1 MDIAAITGLRGI
13 SDIGSI
19 SAPERTERTV
29 LGGVLTDGEDKK
41 AGGSLFEA
49 FLNSAIDNIK
59 TTNGY
64 LSKAE
69 DEELKFA
76 MGETENFHDL
86 TIALQKASTALQY
99 TVAVRDRLLDA
110 YKELMQMQI

>member
-1 MDIAAITGLRGI
+1 MDLAAITGLDRVSGLNGVT
-13 SDIGSI
+13 SSGGV
-19 SAPERTERTV
+19 ERTSLT
-29 LGGVLTDGEDKK
+29 GTLTDKEKVE
-41 AGGSLFEA
+41 GSLFDA

-59 TTNGY
+59 TTNSY

-69 DEELKFA
+69 DEKIRFA

>member
-1 MDIAAITGLRGI
+1 MDLAAITSLDRVSGLNGI
-13 SDIGSI
+13 TSSGGV
-19 SAPERTERTV
+19 ERTS
-29 LGGVLTDGEDKK
+29 LTGTLADKEEK
-41 AGGSLFEA
+41 VEGSLFDA

-59 TTNGY
+59 TTNSY

-69 DEELKFA
+69 DEKIRFA

>member
-1 MDIAAITGLRGI
+1 MDISAITGLTGI
-13 SDIGSI
+13 DGL
-19 SAPERTERTV
+19 SALERAERTSLT
-29 LGGVLTDGEDKK
+29 GTLTDKEEKV
-41 AGGSLFEA
+41 GGSLFDA
-49 FLNSAIDNIK
+49 FLNSAINNIK
-59 TTNGY
+59 TTNSY
-64 LSKAE
+64 LSRAE
-69 DEELKFA
+69 DEELKFD

>member
-1 MDIAAITGLRGI
+1 MDTAAITGLRGVT
-13 SDIGSI
+13 GLGGI
-19 SAPERTERTV
+19 SADKSVERTSLT
-29 LGGVLTDGEDKK
+29 GTLTDKEEKV
-41 AGGSLFEA
+41 GGSLFDA

-59 TTNGY
+59 TTNAY
-64 LSKAE
+64 LSNAE
-69 DEELKFA
+69 EEQIKFA

>member
-1 MDIAAITGLRGI
+1 MDISAITGLTGI
-13 SDIGSI
+13 DGL
-19 SAPERTERTV
+19 SALERAERTSLT
-29 LGGVLTDGEDKK
+29 GNLTDKEEKV
-41 AGGSLFEA
+41 GGSLFDA
-49 FLNSAIDNIK
+49 FLNSAINNIK
-59 TTNGY
+59 TTNSY
-64 LSKAE
+64 LSRAE

>member
-1 MDIAAITGLRGI
+1 MDLAAITGLDRVSGLNGVT
-13 SDIGSI
+13 SSGGV
-19 SAPERTERTV
+19 ERTSLT
-29 LGGVLTDGEDKK
+29 GTLTDKVE
-41 AGGSLFEA
+41 GSLFDA

-59 TTNGY
+59 TTNSY

-69 DEELKFA
+69 DEKIRFA

-86 TIALQKASTALQY
+86 TIALQKANTALQY

>member
-1 MDIAAITGLRGI
+1 MDISA
-13 SDIGSI
+13 I
-19 SAPERTERTV
+19 SALDSTKKVSGLSSPERTS
-29 LGGVLTDGEDKK
+29 LAGVLTDKENK
-41 AGGSLFEA
+41 AEGTLFDA

-59 TTNGY
+59 TTNEY
-64 LSKAE
+64 LSNAE
-69 DEELKFA
+69 DEEIKFA
-76 MGETENFHDL
+76 LGETENTHDL

>member
-1 MDIAAITGLRGI
+1 MDISAISLLDPVRKAAGVSSVEKTTLTGAL
-13 SDIGSI
+13 
-19 SAPERTERTV
+19 EKKENK
-29 LGGVLTDGEDKK
+29 TDGT
-41 AGGSLFEA
+41 LFGA

-59 TTNGY
+59 TTNEY
-64 LSKAE
+64 LSHAE
-69 DEELKFA
+69 DEEIKFA
-76 MGETENFHDL
+76 MGETENAHDL

>member
-1 MDIAAITGLRGI
+1 MDMSAISPINDLKGLQEI
-13 SDIGSI
+13 LP
-19 SAPERTERTV
+19 AERTT
-29 LGGVLTDGEDKK
+29 LTGILTKK
-41 AGGSLFEA
+41 DAKAEGTLFDA

-59 TTNGY
+59 TTNNY
-64 LSKAE
+64 LSDME

-76 MGETENFHDL
+76 LGETENTHDL

-99 TVAVRDRLLDA
+99 TVAVRDKLLDA

>member
-1 MDIAAITGLRGI
+1 MDIAAITGVTGI
-13 SDIGSI
+13 DGINGLSSLD
-19 SAPERTERTV
+19 RTERTS
-29 LGGVLTDGEDKK
+29 LTGTLADKEEK
-41 AGGSLFEA
+41 VGGSLFDA
-49 FLNSAIDNIK
+49 VLKSAIDNIK
-59 TTNGY
+59 TTNSY

>member
-1 MDIAAITGLRGI
+1 MDIAAITGLTGIESVNGI
-13 SDIGSI
+13 SSLDR
-19 SAPERTERTV
+19 AERTSLT
-29 LGGVLTDGEDKK
+29 GTLTDKEEKV
-41 AGGSLFEA
+41 GGSLFEA

-59 TTNGY
+59 TTNSY

>member
-1 MDIAAITGLRGI
+1 MDLAAISSLDPVKR
-13 SDIGSI
+13 
-19 SAPERTERTV
+19 ATEVSGVGKTSFT
-29 LGGVLTDGEDKK
+29 GVLAEKENKTEGT
-41 AGGSLFEA
+41 LFGA

-59 TTNGY
+59 TTNEY
-64 LSKAE
+64 LSRAE
-69 DEELKFA
+69 DEEIKFA
-76 MGETENFHDL
+76 MGETENAHDL